1 MKENL
6 TMIELPIHD
15 YYPQA
20 SQLVYGC
27 MGLGGGWNDA
37 AVQEQDVKQAQQ
49 VIETCLENK
58 INVFDLADI
67 YTFGKAEEV
76 LGKVLNATP
85 SLRNKMILQTKVG
98 IKLTPTHEVKQYDLS
113 PEWISLALNN
123 SLKRLQSENVDILFL
138 HRPDP
143 LMDLDDTA
151 EALQKLHKQ
160 GKFSHLAVSN
170 MHAGQIA
177 WMQSAIEIPIIAN
190 QLQMSLQHADFVEES
205 ITTNMKAGCN
215 SGFPRGTLEFC
226 EQQNMQLQ
234 AWSPLAQGIY
244 TGNPS
249 AEPSPAELATTKL
262 IGQLANRYSSNPN
275 AILLAWL
282 LKHPVNIQ
290 PVIGT
295 TNLKRIA
302 ECAKAHKVSLSRDD
316 WYMLFEA
323 ARGQEVP

>member
-1 MKENL
+1 M
-6 TMIELPIHD
+6 TELPIHD

-37 AVQEQDVKQAQQ
+37 PAKEQDVRQAQEI
-49 VIETCLENK
+49 IETCLENK

-76 LGKVLNATP
+76 FGKVLKETP
-85 SLRNKMILQTKVG
+85 SLRKNMVLQTKVG
-98 IKLTPTHEVKQYDLS
+98 IKLTPVHEVKQYDLS
-113 PEWISLALNN
+113 PEWVTTALNN
-123 SLKRLQSENVDILFL
+123 SLKRLNSTNVDILFL

-151 EALQKLHKQ
+151 EALQKLHNQ

-177 WMQSAIEIPIIAN
+177 WLQSAISVPIIAN

-205 ITTNMKAGCN
+205 ITSNMKEGCN

-226 EQQNMQLQ
+226 EQQNLQLQ
-234 AWSPLAQGIY
+234 AWSPLAQGLY

-249 AEPSPAELATTKL
+249 SAPTSSELATTKL
-262 IGQLANRYSSNPN
+262 VSQLANRYSSNPN
-275 AILLAWL
+275 AIVLAWL
-282 LKHPVNIQ
+282 LKHPLNIQ
-290 PVIGT
+290 PVVGT
-295 TNLKRIA
+295 TAISRIID
-302 ECAKAHKVSLSRDD
+302 CAQAPKVNLSRDD
-316 WYMLFEA
+316 WYLLFET

>member
-1 MKENL
+1 MTE
-6 TMIELPIHD
+6 IPIHD

-20 SQLVYGC
+20 SQIVYGC
-27 MGLGGGWNDA
+27 MGLGGGWSDA
-37 AVQEQDVKQAQQ
+37 PAAEKEVQQAQE

-76 LGKVLNATP
+76 VGQVLKASP
-85 SLRNKMILQTKVG
+85 SLRKNMVLQTKVG

-113 PEWISLALNN
+113 PEWITSALNA
-123 SLKRLQSENVDILFL
+123 SLKRLQSDNVDILFL

-151 EALQKLHKQ
+151 AAIEKLHKQ

-177 WMQSAIEIPIIAN
+177 WLQSAISVPIIAN
-190 QLQMSLQHADFVEES
+190 QLQMSLQHADFIEES
-205 ITTNMKAGCN
+205 ITTNMKEGCQ
-215 SGFPRGTLEFC
+215 SGFPRGTMEFC

-249 AEPSPAELATTKL
+249 KQPSPSELATTKL
-262 IGQLANRYSSNPN
+262 IGQLANRYSSNVN
-275 AILLAWL
+275 AVLLAWL
-282 LKHPVNIQ
+282 LKHPSNIQ
-290 PVIGT
+290 PVVGT
-295 TNLKRIA
+295 TNLQRIR
-302 ECAKAHKVSLSRDD
+302 ECAQAGKVSLSRDD
-316 WYMLFEA
+316 WYSLFET
-323 ARGQEVP
+323 ARGHEVP

>member
-1 MKENL
+1 M
-6 TMIELPIHD
+6 TELPIHD

-27 MGLGGGWNDA
+27 MGLGGSWSDA
-37 AVQEQDVKQAQQ
+37 PVTDKHVAQAQE
-49 VIETCLENK
+49 VIETCLANK

-76 LGKVLNATP
+76 FGKVLKATP
-85 SLRNKMILQTKVG
+85 SLRKNMLVQTKVG
-98 IKLTPTHEVKQYDLS
+98 IKLTPAHEVKQYDLS
-113 PEWISLALNN
+113 PEWITKALNQ

-151 EALQKLHKQ
+151 EALERLHKQ

-177 WMQSAIEIPIIAN
+177 WLQSAISVPIIAN
-190 QLQMSLQHADFVEES
+190 QLQMSLQHADFVEET
-205 ITTNMKAGCN
+205 ITTNMKDGCQ

-249 AEPSPAELATTKL
+249 ENPSLAELATTKL
-262 IGQLANRYSSNPN
+262 IGQLANRYSSNSN

-282 LKHPVNIQ
+282 LKHPINIQ

-295 TNLKRIA
+295 TNLNRIA
-302 ECAKAHKVSLSRDD
+302 ECSQAHKVNLSRDD
-316 WYMLFEA
+316 WYLLFET
-323 ARGQEVP
+323 ARGKQVP

>member
-1 MKENL
+1 MN
-6 TMIELPIHD
+6 ELPIHD

-27 MGLGGGWNDA
+27 MGLGGAWDNA
-37 AVQEQDVKQAQQ
+37 PCEEHDVRKARE

-76 LGKVLNATP
+76 FGKVLKETP
-85 SLRNKMILQTKVG
+85 SLRKSMVLQTKIG
-98 IKLTPTHEVKQYDLS
+98 IKLRPTHAVKQYDLS
-113 PEWISLALNN
+113 PEWIKTALNN
-123 SLKRLQSENVDILFL
+123 SLKRLQSESVDILFL

-151 EALQKLHKQ
+151 DALQKLHKQ
-160 GKFSHLAVSN
+160 GKFAHLAVSN

-177 WMQSAIEIPIIAN
+177 WLQSAISVPIIAN

-205 ITTNMKAGCN
+205 ITTNMKEGCN

-234 AWSPLAQGIY
+234 AWSSLAKGIY
-244 TGNPS
+244 TGKPS
-249 AEPSPAELATTKL
+249 ASPSASEMAATKL
-262 IGQLANRYSSNPN
+262 VEQLANRYSCAPS

-282 LKHPVNIQ
+282 LKHPINIQ
-290 PVIGT
+290 PVFGT
-295 TNLKRIA
+295 SNLSRII
-302 ECAKAHKVSLSRDD
+302 ECAHAPKVNLTRDD
-316 WYMLFEA
+316 WYLLFET

>member
-1 MKENL
+1 M
-6 TMIELPIHD
+6 TELPIHD

-27 MGLGGGWNDA
+27 MGLGGGWTDA
-37 AVQEQDVKQAQQ
+37 PSNEQDARQAQHI
-49 VIETCLENK
+49 IETCLENK
-58 INVFDLADI
+58 VNVFDLADI

-76 LGKVLNATP
+76 FGKVLKASP
-85 SLRNKMILQTKVG
+85 ELRKNMIIQTKVG
-98 IKLTPTHEVKQYDLS
+98 IKLTPVHDVKQYDLS
-113 PEWISLALNN
+113 PEWITTALNS

-177 WMQSAIEIPIIAN
+177 WLQSAVSFPIIAN
-190 QLQMSLQHADFVEES
+190 QLQMSLQHADFIEET
-205 ITTNMKAGCN
+205 ITTNMKEGCN

-226 EQQNMQLQ
+226 EQQNIQIQ
-234 AWSPLAQGIY
+234 AWSPLARGIY

-249 AEPSPAELATTKL
+249 SAPDVNELATTKL
-262 IGQLANRYSSNPN
+262 IAQLANRYSSNTN
-275 AILLAWL
+275 AIVLSWL
-282 LKHPVNIQ
+282 LKHPINIQ
-290 PVIGT
+290 PVVGT
-295 TNLKRIA
+295 TNIARII
-302 ECAKAHKVSLSRDD
+302 ECAKAPIVSLSRDD
-316 WYMLFEA
+316 WYLLFET
-323 ARGQEVP
+323 ARGQEIP

>member
-1 MKENL
+1 MTE
-6 TMIELPIHD
+6 IPIHD
-15 YYPQA
+15 YYPHA

-27 MGLGGGWNDA
+27 MGLGGGWNDTPA
-37 AVQEQDVKQAQQ
+37 QEKDVKQAQQ
-49 VIETCLENK
+49 IIETCLENK
-58 INVFDLADI
+58 INTFDLADI

-76 LGKVLNATP
+76 FGQVLKATP
-85 SLRNKMILQTKVG
+85 SLRKNILLQTKVG

-113 PEWISLALNN
+113 PEWITSALNS
-123 SLKRLQSENVDILFL
+123 SLRRLNSENVDILFL

-143 LMDLDDTA
+143 LMDLDDSA
-151 EALQKLHKQ
+151 VALEKLHKQ

-177 WMQSAIEIPIIAN
+177 WLQSAISFPIIAN

-205 ITTNMKAGCN
+205 ITTNMKDGCN
-215 SGFPRGTLEFC
+215 SGFPRGTMEFC
-226 EQQNMQLQ
+226 EQQNIQLQ
-234 AWSPLAQGIY
+234 AWSPLAQGIF
-244 TGNPS
+244 TGNPRHK
-249 AEPSPAELATTKL
+249 PTLTELATTKL
-262 IGQLANRYSSNPN
+262 LTQLGNLYSSNPN

-295 TNLKRIA
+295 TNVKRIV
-302 ECAKAHKVSLSRDD
+302 ECTQASKVNLSRED
-316 WYMLFEA
+316 WYLLLQT

>member
-1 MKENL
+1 M
-6 TMIELPIHD
+6 TELPIHD

-27 MGLGGGWNDA
+27 MGLGGGWTDA
-37 AVQEQDVKQAQQ
+37 PANEQDTRQAQHI
-49 VIETCLENK
+49 IETCLENK
-58 INVFDLADI
+58 VNVFDLADI

-76 LGKVLNATP
+76 FGKVLKASP
-85 SLRNKMILQTKVG
+85 ELRKNMIVQTKVG
-98 IKLTPTHEVKQYDLS
+98 IKLTPVHDVKQYDLS
-113 PEWISLALNN
+113 PEWITTALNS

-177 WMQSAIEIPIIAN
+177 WLQSAVSFPIIAN
-190 QLQMSLQHADFVEES
+190 QLQMSLQHADFIEET
-205 ITTNMKAGCN
+205 ITTNMKEGCN

-226 EQQNMQLQ
+226 EQQNIQIQ
-234 AWSPLAQGIY
+234 AWSPLARGIY

-249 AEPSPAELATTKL
+249 SAPDANELATTKL
-262 IGQLANRYSSNPN
+262 IAQLANRYSSNTN
-275 AILLAWL
+275 AIVLSWL
-282 LKHPVNIQ
+282 LKHPINIQ
-290 PVIGT
+290 PVVGT
-295 TNLKRIA
+295 TNIARII
-302 ECAKAHKVSLSRDD
+302 ECAKAPIVSLSRDD
-316 WYMLFEA
+316 WYLLFET
-323 ARGQEVP
+323 ARGHEIP

>member
-1 MKENL
+1 MTE
-6 TMIELPIHD
+6 IPIHD

-27 MGLGGGWNDA
+27 MGLGGGWSDA
-37 AVQEQDVKQAQQ
+37 PVADKDIQQAHQ

-76 LGKVLNATP
+76 FGHVLKASP
-85 SLRNKMILQTKVG
+85 SLRKKMVLQTKVV

-113 PEWISLALNN
+113 PEWITSALHG
-123 SLKRLQSENVDILFL
+123 SLKRLQSDNVDILFL

-151 EALQKLHKQ
+151 DALEKLHKQ

-177 WMQSAIEIPIIAN
+177 WLQSAISVPIIAN

-205 ITTNMKAGCN
+205 ITTNMKEGCR

-249 AEPSPAELATTKL
+249 SQPTAAELATSKL
-262 IGQLANRYSSNPN
+262 IGQLANRYSSNVN
-275 AILLAWL
+275 AVLLAWL

-290 PVIGT
+290 PVVGT
-295 TNLKRIA
+295 TNISRIKD
-302 ECAKAHKVSLSRDD
+302 CAQAVKLNLSRDD
-316 WYMLFEA
+316 WYLLFET
-323 ARGQEVP
+323 ARGKEIP

>member
-1 MKENL
+1 MTE
-6 TMIELPIHD
+6 IPIHD

-20 SQLVYGC
+20 SQIVYGC
-27 MGLGGGWNDA
+27 MGLGGWNNNLVA
-37 AVQEQDVKQAQQ
+37 EQDVAQTQ
-49 VIETCLENK
+49 KIIETCLENK
-58 INVFDLADI
+58 INVFDLADV
-67 YTFGKAEEV
+67 YTNGKAEEV
-76 LGKVLNATP
+76 FGQVLKSKP
-85 SLRNKMILQTKVG
+85 SLRKNIVLQTKVG
-98 IKLTPTHEVKQYDLS
+98 VKLSPVHEVNQYDLS
-113 PEWISLALNN
+113 PQWITTALNN

-151 EALQKLHKQ
+151 EAIEKLHKQ

-177 WMQSAIEIPIIAN
+177 WLQSAISVPIIAN
-190 QLQMSLQHADFVEES
+190 QLQMSLQHADFIEET
-205 ITTNMKAGCN
+205 ITTNMKEGCQ

-234 AWSPLAQGIY
+234 AWAPLAKGIY

-249 AEPSPAELATTKL
+249 ENPSAEELATTKL
-262 IGQLANRYSSNPN
+262 ISQLANRYSSNPS

-295 TNLKRIA
+295 TNLSRIA
-302 ECAKAHKVSLSRDD
+302 ECTKASKVELSRDD
-316 WYMLFEA
+316 WYLLFET
-323 ARGQEVP
+323 ARGQKVP

>member
-1 MKENL
+1 
-6 TMIELPIHD
+6 MIELPIHD

>member
-1 MKENL
+1 MTE
-6 TMIELPIHD
+6 IPIHD
-15 YYPQA
+15 YYPHA

-27 MGLGGGWNDA
+27 MGLGGGWNDTPA
-37 AVQEQDVKQAQQ
+37 QEKDVKQAQQ
-49 VIETCLENK
+49 IIETCLENK
-58 INVFDLADI
+58 INTFDLADI

-76 LGKVLNATP
+76 FGQVLKATP
-85 SLRNKMILQTKVG
+85 SLRENILLQTKVG

-113 PEWISLALNN
+113 PEWITSALNS
-123 SLKRLQSENVDILFL
+123 SLRRLNSENVDILFL

-143 LMDLDDTA
+143 LMDLDDSA
-151 EALQKLHKQ
+151 VALEKLHKQ

-177 WMQSAIEIPIIAN
+177 WLQSAISFPIIAN

-205 ITTNMKAGCN
+205 ITTNMKDGCN
-215 SGFPRGTLEFC
+215 SGFPRGTMEFC
-226 EQQNMQLQ
+226 EQQNIQLQ
-234 AWSPLAQGIY
+234 AWSPLAQGIF
-244 TGNPS
+244 TGNPRHK
-249 AEPSPAELATTKL
+249 PTLTELATTKL
-262 IGQLANRYSSNPN
+262 LTQLGNRYSSNPN

-295 TNLKRIA
+295 TNVKRIV
-302 ECAKAHKVSLSRDD
+302 ECTQASKVNLSRED
-316 WYMLFEA
+316 WYLLLQT

>member
-1 MKENL
+1 M
-6 TMIELPIHD
+6 TELPIHD

-27 MGLGGGWNDA
+27 MNLGGGWNNNSVSDSDIKEA
-37 AVQEQDVKQAQQ
+37 TAIV
-49 VIETCLENK
+49 ETCLAHK

-67 YTFGKAEEV
+67 YTFGKSEEV
-76 LGKVLNATP
+76 FGQVLKSMP
-85 SLRNKMILQTKVG
+85 SLRKQMILQTKVG

-113 PEWISLALNN
+113 PEWITKALNN

-151 EALQKLHKQ
+151 EALNKLHKQ

-170 MHAGQIA
+170 MHAAQIA
-177 WMQSAIEIPIIAN
+177 WLQSATTVPIIAN
-190 QLQMSLQHADFVEES
+190 QLQMSLEHADFVEET
-205 ITTNMKAGCN
+205 ITTNMKEGCS

-234 AWSPLAQGIY
+234 AWGSLAQGKY
-244 TGNPS
+244 SGNS
-249 AEPSPAELATTKL
+249 SDSPTEAELATSKL
-262 IGQLANRYSSNPN
+262 VSQLANRYSSNAN
-275 AILLAWL
+275 AIVLAWL
-282 LKHPVNIQ
+282 MKHPVNIQ

-295 TNLKRIA
+295 TNTDRII
-302 ECAKAHKVSLSRDD
+302 ECTKAGKVNLSRED
-316 WYMLFEA
+316 WYLLFEK
-323 ARGQEVP
+323 ARGHEIP

>member
-1 MKENL
+1 
-6 TMIELPIHD
+6 MIEIPIHD

-27 MGLGGGWNDA
+27 MGLGGGWTDA
-37 AVQEQDVKQAQQ
+37 PAQEKDVKQAQEI
-49 VIETCLENK
+49 IETCLENK

-67 YTFGKAEEV
+67 YTFGKSEEV
-76 LGKVLNATP
+76 FGQVLKASP
-85 SLRNKMILQTKVG
+85 SLRKNIVLQTKVG
-98 IKLTPTHEVKQYDLS
+98 IKLTPRHEVKQYDLS
-113 PEWISLALNN
+113 PEWIKTALEN
-123 SLKRLQSENVDILFL
+123 SLKCLNSENVDILFL

-177 WMQSAIEIPIIAN
+177 WLQSAISIPIIAN
-190 QLQMSLQHADFVEES
+190 QLQMSLQHADFVEET
-205 ITTNMKAGCN
+205 ITTNMKAGCE

-234 AWSPLAQGIY
+234 AWSPMALGVY

-249 AEPSPAELATTKL
+249 ESPSAAELATTKL
-262 IGQLANRYSSNPN
+262 ISQLANRYSSNPN

-295 TNLKRIA
+295 SNIKRIK
-302 ECAKAHKVSLSRDD
+302 ECAQSPKVELSRDD
-316 WYMLFEA
+316 WYLLFET
-323 ARGQEVP
+323 ARGQGVP

>member
-1 MKENL
+1 MTE
-6 TMIELPIHD
+6 IPIND
-15 YYPQA
+15 YYPHA

-27 MGLGGGWNDA
+27 MGLGGGWNDTPA
-37 AVQEQDVKQAQQ
+37 KEKDVKQAQQ
-49 VIETCLENK
+49 IIETCLENK
-58 INVFDLADI
+58 INTFDLADI

-76 LGKVLNATP
+76 FGQVLKATP
-85 SLRNKMILQTKVG
+85 SLRKNILLQTKVG

-113 PEWISLALNN
+113 PEWITSALNS
-123 SLKRLQSENVDILFL
+123 SLQRLNSENVDILFL

-143 LMDLDDTA
+143 LMDLDDSVV
-151 EALQKLHKQ
+151 ALERLHKQ

-177 WMQSAIEIPIIAN
+177 WLQSAISFPIIAN

-205 ITTNMKAGCN
+205 ITTNMKDGCN
-215 SGFPRGTLEFC
+215 SGFPRGTMEFC
-226 EQQNMQLQ
+226 EQQNIQLQ
-234 AWSPLAQGIY
+234 AWSPLAKGLF
-244 TGNPS
+244 TGNPRDK
-249 AEPSPAELATTKL
+249 PSLTELATTKL
-262 IGQLANRYSSNPN
+262 LTQLGNRYSSNPN

-295 TNLKRIA
+295 TNMNRIV
-302 ECAKAHKVSLSRDD
+302 ECAQASKVNLSRED
-316 WYMLFEA
+316 WYLLLQT